1 MKLHELTPAAGA
13 TKPAYRKGRGA
24 GSGNGKTAGRGHKG
38 QWARSGGGVR
48 PGFEGGQMPLA
59 RRLPKRGFHNIF
71 GTTYAPVNVSAL
83 EKFEDGAEV
92 TAEILCNAGIVKNAL
107 DGIKILGTGTLTK
120 KLTVKAAAFSAS
132 AKEKI
137 EAAGGK
143 ARWFKVFQTLKN
155 AWSMPELRKKMLYT
169 LFIILIFRFGSC
181 IPVPFI
187 DTTLLS
193 QYFEQASVNGSMLGY
208 LDMFTGG
215 GLSRATIF
223 AMSITPYI
231 NASIILQLL
240 TVAIPALERM
250 VKDGGEEGREKIA
263 SWTRYLGVLLGL
275 LQGLSYYA
283 LLRNGFGG
291 KTMLSNT
298 GALAAVT
305 IIVTFTAGTALIM
318 WMGEHITQKGI
329 GNGISII
336 LFAGIVSRGPSL
348 MRTLVNLFQTGTSGI
363 VSGIAMIIVGLAIV
377 VFIVY
382 MSNAER
388 RIPVQ
393 YAKRVVGRK
402 MYGGQSTHL
411 PIKVNASG
419 VMPII
424 FASSILSLPQT
435 ISMFWHPESGSVG
448 AHILNL
454 FSQTSVFYIV
464 LYALLILAFAYFYA
478 SIQFNPIEIANNL
491 KKNGGFIPGFRP
503 GKPTSDFITK
513 ALGKVTFVGALFLAV
528 VALLPLIVGAV
539 NSSLSNVALG
549 GTSVIIVVGVALD
562 TVKQMEA
569 QMLMRHHKGFL
580 E

>member
-1 MKLHELTPAAGA
+1 M
-13 TKPAYRKGRGA
+13 
-24 GSGNGKTAGRGHKG
+24 
-38 QWARSGGGVR
+38 
-48 PGFEGGQMPLA
+48 
-59 RRLPKRGFHNIF
+59 
-71 GTTYAPVNVSAL
+71 
-83 EKFEDGAEV
+83 
-92 TAEILCNAGIVKNAL
+92 
-107 DGIKILGTGTLTK
+107 
-120 KLTVKAAAFSAS
+120 
-132 AKEKI
+132 
-137 EAAGGK
+137 
-143 ARWFKVFQTLKN
+143 FQTLKN
-155 AWSMPELRKKMLYT
+155 AWSMPELRKKILYT
-169 LFIILIFRFGSC
+169 LFILLIFRFGSC

-187 DTTLLS
+187 NTDLLS
-193 QYFEQASVNGSMLGY
+193 SYFSQASISGSILDY
-208 LDMFTGG
+208 LNTFTGG
-215 GLSRATIF
+215 GLSSATIF

-250 VKDGGEEGREKIA
+250 VKEGGEEGRKKIA
-263 SWTRYLGVLLGL
+263 SWTRYVAVVLGL
-275 LQGLSYYA
+275 VQAFAYYA
-283 LLRNGFGG
+283 MLRTGFGG
-291 KTMLSNT
+291 LSMLSND
-298 GALAAVT
+298 GVLAAIA
-305 IIVTFTAGTALIM
+305 IILTFTAGTALIM
-318 WMGEHITQKGI
+318 WLGEHITQNGI

-336 LFAGIVSRGPSL
+336 LFAGIVSRGPALIS
-348 MRTLVNLFQTGTSGI
+348 TLINLFRSGTTGIISAVLMI
-363 VSGIAMIIVGLAIV
+363 VIGLAVV
-377 VFIVY
+377 VFIVF

-435 ISMFWHPESGSVG
+435 ISLFWQPAAGTVG
-448 AHILNL
+448 YHIMNL
-454 FSQTSVFYIV
+454 FSQTNPFYIV
-464 LYALLILAFAYFYA
+464 VYGLLILAFAYFYA

-513 ALGKVTFVGALFLAV
+513 ALGKVTFVGALFLGV
-528 VALLPLIVGAV
+528 VAILPLIVGAI
-539 NSSLSNVALG
+539 NTSLSNIALG

>member
-1 MKLHELTPAAGA
+1 M
-13 TKPAYRKGRGA
+13 
-24 GSGNGKTAGRGHKG
+24 
-38 QWARSGGGVR
+38 
-48 PGFEGGQMPLA
+48 
-59 RRLPKRGFHNIF
+59 
-71 GTTYAPVNVSAL
+71 
-83 EKFEDGAEV
+83 
-92 TAEILCNAGIVKNAL
+92 
-107 DGIKILGTGTLTK
+107 
-120 KLTVKAAAFSAS
+120 
-132 AKEKI
+132 
-137 EAAGGK
+137 
-143 ARWFKVFQTLKN
+143 FQTLKN
-155 AWSMPELRKKMLYT
+155 AWAMPELRKKILYT

-187 DTTLLS
+187 DTQMLA
-193 QYFEQASVNGSMLGY
+193 QYFEQASTNGSMLGY
-208 LDMFTGG
+208 LDMFSGG

-250 VKDGGEEGREKIA
+250 VKDGGEEGRKKIA
-263 SWTRYLGVLLGL
+263 SWTRYVGVLLGL

-283 LLRNGFGG
+283 LLRNQGF
-291 KTMLSNT
+291 LSDK
-298 GALAAVT
+298 GVLAAVT
-305 IIVTFTAGTALIM
+305 IIMTFTAGTALIM

-348 MRTLVNLFQTGTSGI
+348 MRTLGNLFQTGTSGI
-363 VSGIAMIIVGLAIV
+363 VSAILMIIIGIFIV
-377 VFIVY
+377 VFIVF

-424 FASSILSLPQT
+424 FASSILALPQT
-435 ISMFWHPESGSVG
+435 VSMFWQPEAGTVG

-454 FSQTSVFYIV
+454 FSQRSVVYIV

-513 ALGKVTFVGALFLAV
+513 ALGKVTFVGAVFLGI
-528 VALLPLIVGAV
+528 VALVPLIVGAIST
-539 NSSLSNVALG
+539 NLSKVALG

>member
-1 MKLHELTPAAGA
+1 M
-13 TKPAYRKGRGA
+13 
-24 GSGNGKTAGRGHKG
+24 
-38 QWARSGGGVR
+38 
-48 PGFEGGQMPLA
+48 
-59 RRLPKRGFHNIF
+59 
-71 GTTYAPVNVSAL
+71 
-83 EKFEDGAEV
+83 
-92 TAEILCNAGIVKNAL
+92 
-107 DGIKILGTGTLTK
+107 
-120 KLTVKAAAFSAS
+120 
-132 AKEKI
+132 
-137 EAAGGK
+137 
-143 ARWFKVFQTLKN
+143 FQTLKN

-348 MRTLVNLFQTGTSGI
+348 MRTLANLFQTGTSGI
-363 VSGIAMIIVGLAIV
+363 VSGIVMIIVGLAIV

-402 MYGGQSTHL
+402 MYGGQASYI
-411 PIKVNASG
+411 PIKVNMTG

-424 FASSILSLPQT
+424 FASTLCSLPGL
-435 ISMFWHPESGSVG
+435 IFRFINLSAADHP
-448 AHILNL
+448 ALYAF
-454 FSQTSVFYIV
+454 FSAFNYNSV
-464 LYALLILAFAYFYA
+464 LYLIVYVLLIVAFNYFYVA
-478 SIQFNPIEIANNL
+478 IQYNPVDIANQL
-491 KKNGGFIPGFRP
+491 RKNNGTIPGIRP

-513 ALGKVTFVGALFLAV
+513 TLSKITLIGAIFLAI
-528 VALLPLIVGAV
+528 VAGLPIILGNITGT
-539 NSSLSNVALG
+539 SIQLG
-549 GTSVIIVVGVALD
+549 GTSLLIVVGVALE
-562 TVKQMEA
+562 TGRSLEGYMTA
-569 QMLMRHHKGFL
+569 RHHKGFL

>member
-1 MKLHELTPAAGA
+1 M
-13 TKPAYRKGRGA
+13 
-24 GSGNGKTAGRGHKG
+24 
-38 QWARSGGGVR
+38 
-48 PGFEGGQMPLA
+48 
-59 RRLPKRGFHNIF
+59 
-71 GTTYAPVNVSAL
+71 
-83 EKFEDGAEV
+83 
-92 TAEILCNAGIVKNAL
+92 
-107 DGIKILGTGTLTK
+107 
-120 KLTVKAAAFSAS
+120 
-132 AKEKI
+132 
-137 EAAGGK
+137 
-143 ARWFKVFQTLKN
+143 FQTLKN
-155 AWSMPELRKKMLYT
+155 AWAMPELRKKILYT

-187 DTTLLS
+187 DTQLLA
-193 QYFEQASVNGSMLGY
+193 QYFEQASTNGSMLGY
-208 LDMFTGG
+208 LDMFSGG

-250 VKDGGEEGREKIA
+250 VKDGGEEGRKKIA
-263 SWTRYLGVLLGL
+263 SWTRYVGVLLGL

-283 LLRNGFGG
+283 LLRNQGF
-291 KTMLSNT
+291 LSDK
-298 GALAAVT
+298 GVLAAVT
-305 IIVTFTAGTALIM
+305 IIMTFTAGTALIM

-348 MRTLVNLFQTGTSGI
+348 MRTLANLFQTGTSGI
-363 VSGIAMIIVGLAIV
+363 VSAILMIIIGIFIV
-377 VFIVY
+377 VFIVF

-424 FASSILSLPQT
+424 FASSILALPQT
-435 ISMFWHPESGSVG
+435 VSMFWQPEAGTVG

-454 FSQTSVFYIV
+454 FSQRSVVYIV

-503 GKPTSDFITK
+503 GKPTSDFI
-513 ALGKVTFVGALFLAV
+513 LKVINKITLFGALYLAI
-528 VALLPLIVGAV
+528 VAILPIIVGIV
-539 NSSLSNVALG
+539 IKNGSLAIG

-562 TVKQMEA
+562 TVRQLESQM
-569 QMLMRHHKGFL
+569 MMRHYKGFL

>member
-1 MKLHELTPAAGA
+1 
-13 TKPAYRKGRGA
+13 
-24 GSGNGKTAGRGHKG
+24 
-38 QWARSGGGVR
+38 
-48 PGFEGGQMPLA
+48 
-59 RRLPKRGFHNIF
+59 
-71 GTTYAPVNVSAL
+71 
-83 EKFEDGAEV
+83 
-92 TAEILCNAGIVKNAL
+92 
-107 DGIKILGTGTLTK
+107 
-120 KLTVKAAAFSAS
+120 
-132 AKEKI
+132 
-137 EAAGGK
+137 
-143 ARWFKVFQTLKN
+143 
-155 AWSMPELRKKMLYT
+155 MPELRKKMLYT

-336 LFAGIVSRGPSL
+336 LFAGIVARLPVTAGQVWSYFSAALQSPESYSQYFIFAP
-348 MRTLVNLFQTGTSGI
+348 LFVI
-363 VSGIAMIIVGLAIV
+363 LFLAVIWIIV
-377 VFIVY
+377 F
-382 MSNAER
+382 MNDSER

-393 YAKRVVGRK
+393 YAKKVVGRK
-402 MYGGQSTHL
+402 MYGGQSTFL
-411 PIKVNASG
+411 PIKVTMSG
-419 VMPII
+419 VMPVI
-424 FASSILSLPQT
+424 FASAILSIPSTIRMFISEPTGFWKGFFDAFSTSGWLYSILYL
-435 ISMFWHPESGSVG
+435 M
-448 AHILNL
+448 
-454 FSQTSVFYIV
+454 
-464 LYALLILAFAYFYA
+464 LIIMFAYFYMT
-478 SIQFNPIEIANNL
+478 IQYNPIEMANNL
-491 KKNGGFIPGFRP
+491 RTNNGTIPGIRP
-503 GKPTSDFITK
+503 GRPTAEFISK
-513 ALGKVTFVGALFLAV
+513 ILSKVTLIGAIFLAV
-528 VALLPLIVGAV
+528 VAILPIIYG
-539 NSSLSNVALG
+539 NVTAMHGLTMG
-549 GTSVIIVVGVALD
+549 GTSVIIMVGVALE
-562 TVKQMEA
+562 TVKQIES
-569 QMLMRHHKGFL
+569 QMMMRHYKGFL
-580 E
+580 D

>member
-1 MKLHELTPAAGA
+1 M
-13 TKPAYRKGRGA
+13 
-24 GSGNGKTAGRGHKG
+24 
-38 QWARSGGGVR
+38 
-48 PGFEGGQMPLA
+48 
-59 RRLPKRGFHNIF
+59 
-71 GTTYAPVNVSAL
+71 
-83 EKFEDGAEV
+83 
-92 TAEILCNAGIVKNAL
+92 
-107 DGIKILGTGTLTK
+107 
-120 KLTVKAAAFSAS
+120 
-132 AKEKI
+132 
-137 EAAGGK
+137 
-143 ARWFKVFQTLKN
+143 FQTLKN
-155 AWSMPELRKKMLYT
+155 AWRMPELRKKILYT
-169 LFIILIFRFGSC
+169 LLILLIFRFGSC

-187 DTTLLS
+187 NTALLA
-193 QYFEQASVNGSMLGY
+193 QYFNDPTVAGSALGFI
-208 LDMFTGG
+208 DMFTGG

-250 VKDGGEEGREKIA
+250 VKDGGEEGRKKIA
-263 SWTRYLGVLLGL
+263 SWTRYVAVVLGL
-275 LQGLSYYA
+275 LQGFSYYA
-283 LLRNGFGG
+283 LLRNQGL
-291 KTMLSNT
+291 LSNT
-298 GALAAVT
+298 GALAGAA
-305 IIVTFTAGTALIM
+305 IVLTFTAGTAMIM
-318 WMGEHITQKGI
+318 WLGEHITQNGI

-348 MRTLVNLFQTGTSGI
+348 IRTLLNLFMSGTGNIIAAILMI
-363 VSGIAMIIVGLAIV
+363 VIGLALV
-377 VFIVY
+377 VFIVF

-411 PIKVNASG
+411 PIKVNAAG

-435 ISMFWHPESGSVG
+435 ISMFWTPETGTVG
-448 AHILNL
+448 WHVMNL
-454 FSQTSVFYIV
+454 FSQHSPFYIV

-513 ALGKVTFVGALFLAV
+513 ALGKVTFVGAVFLGIVAV
-528 VALLPLIVGAV
+528 LPLIVGAV
-539 NSSLSNVALG
+539 NQSLSNVALG

-569 QMLMRHHKGFL
+569 QMMMRHHKGFL